1 MDGVPGRYA
10 VSRLLTWPR
19 SGDAHPAVGSGLLG
33 KADKVFKVNKS
44 PDRNELLKFGW
55 SMLAGF
61 GVIGMVL
68 WVSLWWKGQSDS
80 PVSWSGG
87 GAQVTAVCLWALGVL
102 LWALS
107 MLTRSPARVV
117 YVAWMS
123 AAMTIGRVMST
134 VLLTVLFIALLPIFS
149 LVVRIGDPL
158 RRRSSS
164 KDTYWEDYKP
174 HEATMERMR
183 RPF

>member
-1 MDGVPGRYA
+1 MF
-10 VSRLLTWPR
+10 T
-19 SGDAHPAVGSGLLG
+19 
-33 KADKVFKVNKS
+33 VNKS
-44 PDRNELLKFGW
+44 PDKNELRKFGW

-61 GVIGMVL
+61 GVIGTVL

-80 PVSWSGG
+80 LVSWSGG
-87 GAQVTAVCLWALGVL
+87 AVGVTALCLWALGVL
-102 LWALS
+102 LWAVS

-123 AAMTIGRVMST
+123 AAMTLGMVMST
-134 VLLTVLFIALLPIFS
+134 VLLTVLFIALLPVFS
-149 LVVRIGDPL
+149 VIVRIGDPL
-158 RRRSSS
+158 RRRPSS
-164 KDTYWEDYKP
+164 KETYWEDYRP